1 MKFCHIVVIAAA
13 AIFSSGP
20 LSIALADNLPAQA
33 RKVVP
38 GKVAPAKAVPASVKK
53 VVRVPYRHHHH
64 RYVEAPG
71 YQNNCFL
78 FFCFPEA
85 PRYHRHHHHYVE
97 VPKYRHHHHYVQA
110 RRYHDDD

>member
-1 MKFCHIVVIAAA
+1 MNFGHIVVVAAA
-13 AIFSSGP
+13 AIFSGGP

-38 GKVAPAKAVPASVKK
+38 VKVALAKAVSAPVKK

-64 RYVEAPG
+64 RYVEAPM
-71 YQNNCFL
+71 YQQNCFL

-85 PRYHRHHHHYVE
+85 PRYHRHHHYVE
-97 VPKYRHHHHYVQA
+97 VPEYRHHHHYVQA